1 MAKRLLDIVG
11 AALGLLVLAPLLAAI
26 ALWVRCD
33 SPGPVLFRQIRV
45 GRGRREFRMLK
56 FRTMRH
62 QDPAGVDQLRERPPS
77 SAADPRITRA
87 GRVLRRYSIDELP
100 QLWNVLRGDMSLV
113 GPRPLMP
120 EQLAAVAAQYE
131 SRFDVHSGITG
142 LAQITGRQSLD
153 WPEKLRLDAVYAR
166 EGTFLTDIRILA
178 RTVLVV
184 AGGRGLYYAA
194 EGTSWRAHLLQQPE
208 LRRRRVPDSQE
219 QSACN
224 RRRREND

>member
-33 SPGPVLFRQIRV
+33 SPGPILFRQTRV
-45 GRGRREFRMLK
+45 GKGRREFRMLK

-77 SAADPRITRA
+77 SADDPRITRA
-87 GRVLRRYSIDELP
+87 GRVLRRYSCDELP

-120 EQLAAVAAQYE
+120 EQLAAVAAEYE
-131 SRFDVHSGITG
+131 SRFDVHPGITG

-166 EGTFLTDIRILA
+166 EGTSLTDIRILA

-194 EGTSWRAHLLQQPE
+194 EGASWRAHLPKQPE
-208 LRRRRVPDSQE
+208 LRSRRVPDFQE
-219 QSACN
+219 ESACN